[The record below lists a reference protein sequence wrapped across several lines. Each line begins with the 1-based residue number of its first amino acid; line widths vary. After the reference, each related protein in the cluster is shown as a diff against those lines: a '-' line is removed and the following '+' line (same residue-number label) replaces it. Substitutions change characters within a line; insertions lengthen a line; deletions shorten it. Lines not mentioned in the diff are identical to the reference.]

1 MDIGQSIFEYGQS
14 YVALSRIRSLDGLYL
29 SAFNSKKIG
38 ANQKVSE
45 FYNTIPKNTLPIL
58 QENEDDIIN
67 KDSQKEAP
75 EELEEESYKSKDV
88 KVIKF

>member
-38 ANQKVSE
+38 ANPKVIE
-45 FYNTIPKNTLPIL
+45 FYNILSNNILPQLEEETNTDDSTIIDKAMPL
-58 QENEDDIIN
+58 
-67 KDSQKEAP
+67 
-75 EELEEESYKSKDV
+75 ELEEETYQSNDV
-88 KVIKF
+88 KVIKL